1 MAAHY
6 TQGVSLMRHRVHKK
20 TGYHI
25 DDVSKIMNAIVEEIR
40 IMMEEGK
47 TRRIYFEK
55 LGSFDLVK
63 TRPRRG
69 YNFQTKEHFIVQP
82 MLTPKF
88 RFNKEMVATIK
99 KIEIQ
104 NGGILS

>member
-6 TQGVSLMRHRVHKK
+6 TQGVSLIRHRVHKK

-25 DDVSKIMNAIVEEIR
+25 DDVSKIMNAMVEEIR
-40 IMMEEGK
+40 ILMEEGK

-63 TRPRRG
+63 TRPRRA
-69 YNFQTKEHFIVQP
+69 YNFQTKEHFTVQP

-99 KIEIQ
+99 KIKID
-104 NGGILS
+104 NG

>member
-40 IMMEEGK
+40 ILMEEGK

-69 YNFQTKEHFIVQP
+69 YNFQTKEYFMIP
-82 MLTPKF
+82 SKLTPKF
-88 RFNKEMVATIK
+88 KFNKEMKANIK
-99 KIEIQ
+99 KIQIE
-104 NGGILS
+104 NG